1 MLMYSLGILKSHD
14 GLGGLIIL
22 LQDEEQNSYV
32 LSVHLQ
38 EFKILVQE
46 SGKNVNGSLGK
57 QDNTFTQR
65 FFFTLNNQQ

>member
-22 LQDEEQNSYV
+22 LQDEDQNSYV

-65 FFFTLNNQQ
+65 FFFTLTNQQ